1 MRLTWR
7 DGMATLFVAA
17 AVVVFALWRT
27 DTAMTEMSTRVMAV
41 MVFALGWLGCTSDA
55 KRMSSVYTPGAEDR
69 PSTPY
74 TVLVSLLGLA
84 ALVAGI
90 WAIVAAS
97 ETMLAVLIGAMV
109 ALWLVT
115 TVRHAVVAA
124 PRDHAVGPTPHAV

>member
-17 AVVVFALWRT
+17 AVVVFALWQSE
-27 DTAMTEMSTRVMAV
+27 TAMTEMSTRAMAV
-41 MVFALGWLGCTSDA
+41 VVFALGWLGCTSDA
-55 KRMSSVYTPGAEDR
+55 KRAASVYMPGDGDR
-69 PSTPY
+69 PSMPY
-74 TVLVSLLGLA
+74 AVLASLLGLV

-97 ETMLAVLIGAMV
+97 ETMLAVLVGAMV

-115 TVRHAVVAA
+115 TVRHAVVAF
-124 PRDHAVGPTPHAV
+124 PRRPAVGPTPHAI